1 MRHILS
7 YRRFEALDISPTDE
21 PEDMVAKQQVND
33 LEKDMKEYPAV
44 KAEIDNAFATIKD
57 RENLNAAISAISKKH
72 TGNPLIDEYVRVASL
87 LDKAKKAQE
96 DMAEYGDD
104 EFAAK
109 EEMKDLASS
118 GSDPSTIQ
126 AKQKTIQEITKKKE
140 DKKIEIDDLK
150 RQALK
155 AEKQMKEQ
163 FDKLKKDSARNIAN
177 L

>member
-1 MRHILS
+1 MS
-7 YRRFEALDISPTDE
+7 YRRFESLMISATDE
-21 PEDMVAKQQVND
+21 PEDMVAKQQVNE

-44 KAEIDNAFATIKD
+44 KAEIDKAFLTIKD

-72 TGNPLIDEYVRVASL
+72 AGNPLIDEYVRVASL

-96 DMAEYGDD
+96 ELAEYGNE

-109 EEMKDLASS
+109 EEMKDLASD
-118 GSDPSTIQ
+118 GSDPATIQ
-126 AKQKTIQEITKKKE
+126 AKQKTVQDIAKKKE
-140 DKKIEIDDLK
+140 DKKKEIDDLK
-150 RQALK
+150 KKALN

-163 FDKLKKDSARNIAN
+163 LDKLKKDSARNIAN

>member
-1 MRHILS
+1 MS
-7 YRRFEALDISPTDE
+7 YRRFESLMISATDE
-21 PEDMVAKQQVND
+21 PEDMVAKQQVNE

-44 KAEIDNAFATIKD
+44 KAEIDKAFLTIKD

-72 TGNPLIDEYVRVASL
+72 AGNPLIDEYVRVASL

>member
-1 MRHILS
+1 MS
-7 YRRFEALDISPTDE
+7 YRRFESLMISATDE
-21 PEDMVAKQQVND
+21 PEDMVAKQQVNE

-44 KAEIDNAFATIKD
+44 KAEIDKAFLTIKD

-72 TGNPLIDEYVRVASL
+72 AGNPLIDEYVRVASL

-126 AKQKTIQEITKKKE
+126 AKQKTVQDIAKKKE
-140 DKKIEIDDLK
+140 DKKKEIDDLK
-150 RQALK
+150 RQALN

-163 FDKLKKDSARNIAN
+163 LDKLKKDSARNIAN

>member
-1 MRHILS
+1 MS
-7 YRRFEALDISPTDE
+7 YRRFESLMISATDE
-21 PEDMVAKQQVND
+21 PEDMVAKQQVNE

-44 KAEIDNAFATIKD
+44 KAEIDKAFLTIKD

-96 DMAEYGDD
+96 EMAEYGDD